1 MLLNKQQLPGLLLA
15 ILLGFG
21 AHYLAPF
28 VPQVNGVILA
38 FLVGVIL
45 GNVLPIHETLK
56 PGVNYS
62 SSKVLEFAIVFL
74 AFSISF
80 QSIAVIG
87 WQKFIFVL
95 VIVLIS
101 LLSTIWLAKR
111 MKTNDSTGWLV
122 GFGSAIC
129 GSSAI
134 AAVAPIISK
143 DKEDAGIAIAV
154 VNLLGSIGMII
165 LPFTLKALFTQE
177 NEIGFILGATLQSVG
192 NVAGA
197 GYGLSQEIGD
207 SALTIKLARVALL
220 TPAVIFFSYMVKS
233 KEADGSSSSFKFK
246 LPYYLW
252 IFAVITV
259 INSVIAIPENILDIL
274 KDTGKILLTIS
285 MAAIGLKVSFKK
297 LWQSG
302 KMAIGFGT
310 VIFLIQIA
318 ATVGLVLVF

>member
-1 MLLNKQQLPGLLLA
+1 MLLNKQQLPGLLIA

-38 FLVGVIL
+38 FVVGVIL

-56 PGVNYS
+56 PGINYS
-62 SSKVLEFAIVFL
+62 SSKVLEFAIIFL

-111 MKTNDSTGWLV
+111 LKNNDSTGWLV
-122 GFGSAIC
+122 GFGTAIC

-134 AAVAPIISK
+134 AALAPIISK

-154 VNLLGSIGMII
+154 VNLLGSIGMIL
-165 LPFTLKALFTQE
+165 LPFTLHALFTQE

-207 SALTIKLARVALL
+207 SALTVKLARVALL
-220 TPAVIFFSYMVKS
+220 TPAVIFFSYMVKT
-233 KEADGSSSSFKFK
+233 KEADGSANSVKFN

-252 IFAVITV
+252 IFVVITV
-259 INSVIAIPENILDIL
+259 INSVITIPENILDAL
-274 KDTGKILLTIS
+274 KNTGNILLTIS

-310 VIFLIQIA
+310 VIFLIQMA